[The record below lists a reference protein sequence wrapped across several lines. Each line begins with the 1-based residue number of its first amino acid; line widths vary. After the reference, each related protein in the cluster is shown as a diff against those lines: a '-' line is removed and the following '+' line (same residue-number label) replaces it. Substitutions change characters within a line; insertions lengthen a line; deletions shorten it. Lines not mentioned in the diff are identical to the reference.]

1 MQVNYMQQST
11 QMKELQSAPVK
22 KPSPSAFS
30 VELFLEF
37 GQKLP
42 SLNFKWVYPNKH
54 TTWILRWNDVETVVS
69 TSFQR
74 GIHVVCLLGYYY
86 FSWKSWK
93 MGLKHLSKKWNFSN
107 EANDVFWC
115 SFASFDNGG
124 SK

>member
-42 SLNFKWVYPNKH
+42 SLNFK
-54 TTWILRWNDVETVVS
+54 
-69 TSFQR
+69 
-74 GIHVVCLLGYYY
+74 
-86 FSWKSWK
+86 
-93 MGLKHLSKKWNFSN
+93 
-107 EANDVFWC
+107 
-115 SFASFDNGG
+115 
-124 SK
+124 